1 MKRIYLLMIGALSIG
16 ALQAQQGVTLE
27 KSIMSK
33 NNIKQDRPATT
44 PLVPSKSTVLWANEL
59 DTPAEWIL
67 SNSSNPD
74 ADWELTSTWPANLDA
89 NGFDAPLHA
98 SAANGYAVIDSDQ
111 YGENGTQN
119 AVLEYDGVLD
129 FSADPNVVLQFSSYQ
144 RRFTAA
150 TDQYYFEYSID
161 GGTTWDDIE
170 LMPNFGTNTTSDNP
184 RLETVNV
191 TSAIGGEATVQFRFR
206 YIGAWGWFWSIDDVK
221 FIEPEDYDLRT
232 ESLGF
237 YAGDMSAVDPEI
249 ADGVEY
255 YMLPE
260 SQITAVN
267 KFTAVVENIGALD
280 QANAKLSVDVL
291 DGATGNSLQLLEG
304 DTRPLLV
311 SESDSFEVNQAYTY
325 PGDGEYVYK
334 YFSSPDQDDL
344 NTSNDTILSSPIMV
358 GTSAYARDNGIAT
371 GVITNSANNTG
382 SQFSVGNLFE
392 FFGPF
397 SISSVD
403 VAIGNNPDYV
413 GQFIYAIVYRYDPAT
428 GNFDFVFDS
437 QDYEIQ
443 SGDEGGFVT
452 IPLID
457 MNGGDGSIQAQDGEI
472 YLVTAGHYGG
482 TDQIGFLMA
491 QEVADISVIF
501 FDAAGE
507 LGIFGGMS
515 AVMIRPSEQNFASI
529 DNASNNNFNI
539 NVYPNPVQGE
549 ANVSFELENAS
560 DVAVS
565 LTDMSGKVVYSDN
578 IANVAA
584 GKNQLTIPTEGLS
597 NGVYFYNF
605 AAGNNIV
612 TEKIVINK

>member
-1 MKRIYLLMIGALSIG
+1 MIGALSIG

-33 NNIKQDRPATT
+33 NNVKQDKPVTT
-44 PLVPSKSTVLWANEL
+44 PLTSEKATVLWSNEL
-59 DTPAEWIL
+59 NTPGEWIL
-67 SNSSNPD
+67 SNTSSPD
-74 ADWELTSTWPANLDA
+74 ADWELTSTWPTNLGTTA
-89 NGFDAPLHA
+89 GFDAPLHA

-119 AVLEYDGVLD
+119 AVLEYDGVID
-129 FSADPNVVLQFSSYQ
+129 FSADPNVLLEFSTYQ
-144 RRFTAA
+144 RRFTAE
-150 TDQYYFEYSID
+150 TDQYYIEFSTD
-161 GGTTWDDIE
+161 GGANWDQVE

-184 RLETVNV
+184 RIESVNV
-191 TSAIGGEATVQFRFR
+191 TSLIGGQATVQFRFR

-221 FIEPEDYDLRT
+221 FVEPEDYDLRT
-232 ESLGF
+232 SSLGF
-237 YAGDMSAVDPEI
+237 YAGDMSSVDPEI

-267 KFTAVVENIGALD
+267 KFTAVVENIGSLD
-280 QANAKLSVDVL
+280 QTAANLNVDVL

-304 DTRPLLV
+304 LDRPLLV
-311 SESDSFEVNQAYTY
+311 SESDSFEVDQPYTY
-325 PGDGEYVYK
+325 PGAGEYIYK
-334 YFSSPDQDDL
+334 YFSSPDQPDL
-344 NTSNDTILSSPIMV
+344 NTGNDTISSSPIMV

-371 GVITNSANNTG
+371 GVITNSADNTG
-382 SQFSVGNLFE
+382 SQFSVGNVFE

-397 SISSVD
+397 SMSSVD
-403 VAIGNNPDYV
+403 VAIGNNAAYV

-428 GNFDFVFDS
+428 GNFDYVFDS

-452 IPLID
+452 IPLVD
-457 MNGGDGSIQAQDGEI
+457 ANGGDATIEAQSGEI

-491 QEVADISVIF
+491 QEVADVSVF
-501 FDAAGE
+501 FYDAAGE
-507 LGIFGGMS
+507 LGLFGGMS
-515 AVMIRPSEQNFASI
+515 AVMIRPSEENFASV
-529 DNASNNNFNI
+529 DNVSNNFNI

-565 LTDMSGKVVYSDN
+565 LTDMSGKEVFSEN